1 MKVVQS
7 DLIGKQFEFGLLRHK
22 LEELGF
28 IFGETFTYTYAAF
41 DYELYKSKIEY
52 DYYLRIFVDVVKG
65 RLESPDAIVQVNN
78 IEIFKA
84 LYHNGI
90 LRDDEVPAQYVKQAD
105 EVLKKVHA
113 ELGATETF
121 TIAEVSM

>member
-7 DLIGKQFEFGLLRHK
+7 ELIGKQFEFGLLRHK

-52 DYYLRIFVDVVKG
+52 DYYLRIFVDVVEG
-65 RLESPDAIVQVNN
+65 RLEKSSAIVQVNN

-84 LYHNGI
+84 MYHNGI
-90 LRDDEVPAQYVKQAD
+90 FREEEVPAEYVKQAD
-105 EVLKKVHA
+105 EVLKKVHQ
-113 ELGATETF
+113 ELGVTAPYV
-121 TIAEVSM
+121 IV

>member
-7 DLIGKQFEFGLLRHK
+7 ELIGKQFEFGFLRHK

-28 IFGETFTYTYAAF
+28 VIGESFTYTYAAF

-52 DYYLRIFVDVVKG
+52 DYYLRIFVDTVKG
-65 RLESPDAIVQVNN
+65 RIESPDAIVQVNN

-84 LYHNGI
+84 MYHNGI
-90 LRDDEVPAQYVKQAD
+90 FREDEVPAQYVKQAD
-105 EVLKKVHA
+105 ELLKKVHA
-113 ELGATETF
+113 EFGVTAPY
-121 TIAEVSM
+121 TIV

>member
-7 DLIGKQFEFGLLRHK
+7 ELIGKQFEFGLLRHK

-28 IFGETFTYTYAAF
+28 IFGETFTYKYAAF

-52 DYYLRIFVDVVKG
+52 DYYLRVFVDVVEG
-65 RLESPDAIVQVNN
+65 RIENPSAIVQVNN

-84 LYHNGI
+84 MYHNGI
-90 LRDDEVPAQYVKQAD
+90 LRDDEVPAEYVKQAD
-105 EVLKKVHA
+105 AVLKKVHQ
-113 ELGATETF
+113 ELGVTAPYV
-121 TIAEVSM
+121 IV

>member
-7 DLIGKQFEFGLLRHK
+7 ELIGKQFTFGMLREK
-22 LEELGF
+22 LEEIGF

-52 DYYLRIFVDVVKG
+52 DYYLRIFVDVVEG
-65 RLESPDAIVQVNN
+65 RLEKADTVVQINN

-90 LRDDEVPAQYVKQAD
+90 LRDQEVPAQYVKQAD
-105 EVLKKVHA
+105 EVLKKVHEA
-113 ELGATETF
+113 FSVTAPYA
-121 TIAEVSM
+121 IV

>member
-7 DLIGKQFEFGLLRHK
+7 ELIGKQFEFGLLRHK

-28 IFGETFTYTYAAF
+28 IFGETFTYKYAAF

-52 DYYLRIFVDVVKG
+52 DYYLRVFVDVVEG
-65 RLESPDAIVQVNN
+65 RIESSSAIVQVNN

-84 LYHNGI
+84 MYHNGI
-90 LRDDEVPAQYVKQAD
+90 LRDDEVPAEYVKQAD
-105 EVLKKVHA
+105 AVLKKVHQ
-113 ELGATETF
+113 ELGVTAPYV
-121 TIAEVSM
+121 IV